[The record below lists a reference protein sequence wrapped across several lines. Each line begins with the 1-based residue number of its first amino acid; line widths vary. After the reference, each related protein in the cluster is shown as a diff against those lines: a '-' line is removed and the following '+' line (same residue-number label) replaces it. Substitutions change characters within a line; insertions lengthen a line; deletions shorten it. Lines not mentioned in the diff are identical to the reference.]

1 MNDRREIVNHSEII
15 TLMALSRLAGIGDKR
30 RARLLGAFGSAR
42 AALERPVSEWARVL
56 GLSTAML
63 ENARDGLDL
72 QSAQKRWETFET
84 RGGTAVL
91 LHEPDCWDLLSRLD
105 PRPPLLFV
113 LGDPELLSRAV
124 CVAIV
129 GTRRPSRSWVAT
141 ARRIASELAARGF
154 CVVSGMASGIDTAA
168 HSGALDMGGRTIAV
182 LGSGVDVATFS
193 RRFDSRTSGFGE
205 T

>member
-1 MNDRREIVNHSEII
+1 VNDRREIVNHSEII
-15 TLMALSRLAGIGDKR
+15 ALMALSRLAGIGDKR

-168 HSGALDMGGRTIAV
+168 
-182 LGSGVDVATFS
+182 
-193 RRFDSRTSGFGE
+193 
-205 T
+205 